1 MEIVSMR
8 DILGIEPT
16 ALCSDGINKAYVVT
30 QEDLKHFFEFGKS
43 WVQSDVP
50 NDTIIRCK
58 YTSKGDKEANISDD
72 IRTILEYSNPRKK
85 EICNI
90 SMIMGAKSKERNFE
104 LSFQNYEEPN
114 LIQVYIG
121 GPNLDETQSNFRL
134 LFVELEELT
143 QWYWPIACRRWLIKL
158 LAWVLWILFVLWF
171 SYLLLISVGTTC
183 RNAQLKSQY
192 EQYVKSH
199 PDIVQQNKMD
209 TKLPSPPPQNN
220 SVTQSSPSNPSREI
234 WEFVANKYFLGA
246 LGIVIG
252 GWLMVLLANYLF
264 PKAIFEI
271 GKGKERHTRIKA
283 ARKFFGYVIL
293 TIFLSGI
300 VIPLVTRFV
309 TRQ

>member
-1 MEIVSMR
+1 MR
-8 DILGIEPT
+8 GILGIEPT

-30 QEDLKHFFEFGKS
+30 PEDLKHFFEFGKR
-43 WVQSDVP
+43 WIQSDIP
-50 NDTIIRCK
+50 DDTIIRCK

-72 IRTILEYSNPRKK
+72 IKTTLEYSNPRKK

-90 SMIMGAKSKERNFE
+90 SMIMGSKSKERNFE

-121 GPNLDETQSNFRL
+121 GPKLDETQSTFNL
-134 LFVELEELT
+134 LLVELEELT
-143 QWYWPIACRRWLIKL
+143 QWYWPIACRRWLRKL

-171 SYLLLISVGTTC
+171 SYLLLISAGTTC
-183 RNAQLKSQY
+183 RNAQLKRQY

-220 SVTQSSPSNPSREI
+220 SATQSSPSSSAQEI
-234 WEFVANKYFLGA
+234 WDFVANKYFLG
-246 LGIVIG
+246 GVGTVIG
-252 GWLMVLLANYLF
+252 GWLTVLLVNYLF

-271 GKGKERHTRIKA
+271 GKGKNRHERLKHVRNWV
-283 ARKFFGYVIL
+283 GGVIGM
-293 TIFLSGI
+293 IILSGVI
-300 VIPLVTRFV
+300 IPLVHRLV
-309 TRQ
+309 NLAD